1 MYRCRLTYAK
11 LVQTE
16 RNTKCA
22 CTFLLFRYF
31 PPISGEESEAGCQ
44 KMSQPLSDADKCH
57 RSVTRGTTF
66 FPHFCINIQLFL
78 ITFAKNKTHNPL
90 MNKVR
95 ITAMRQTV
103 YKDLM
108 EKYEN
113 PIQHA
118 CDVRVGQ
125 QWVFNPTLSDV
136 PVDEQCPEGLCPSA
150 WHSMKEFAV
159 ALAKGE
165 GNFYDGW
172 MQNPMSAMISCNDG
186 FRPLSFYLEVI
197 DD

>member
-1 MYRCRLTYAK
+1 
-11 LVQTE
+11 
-16 RNTKCA
+16 
-22 CTFLLFRYF
+22 
-31 PPISGEESEAGCQ
+31 
-44 KMSQPLSDADKCH
+44 
-57 RSVTRGTTF
+57 
-66 FPHFCINIQLFL
+66 
-78 ITFAKNKTHNPL
+78 

-165 GNFYDGW
+165 GKAKDTCFPDCAEYIHYDKHNNVW
-172 MQNPMSAMISCNDG
+172 C
-186 FRPLSFYLEVI
+186 F
-197 DD
+197 